1 MHMLHPDGGQQLI
14 YQSIPSLFRGRDSIT
29 RPTNPKR
36 VPARATDRL
45 HEGAGS
51 VVTWYLLLIIL
62 TVALIVVP
70 ASAENQVNA
79 SALRHEPRVVHI
91 GVFVVDFSRFSVA
104 EGTVETNFYVNLRSD
119 SPVSISDFEIM
130 NGHTTSI
137 DTILNTPNEK
147 NYRVFAVMD
156 ADLDL
161 SHYPFDNHT
170 IPIVIEP
177 KLLSEQ
183 SLVMVIDKGK
193 TGIGTEANLPGWE
206 FTGNSYTITNQSYVT
221 DENPYSRAVFSYGIR
236 RDTASTI
243 LKFFLPMMLI
253 IIVSLS
259 SLMMKVSS
267 RLGLNASMFLAAV
280 LIHWRI
286 SDAIPL
292 VAYATFLDFF
302 MIITYAT
309 LVMVLV
315 SGILI
320 IMFTESKDTGRVDLV
335 YHWSIRIIPVLSI
348 GLYFLLFLT
357 LMTT

>member
-1 MHMLHPDGGQQLI
+1 
-14 YQSIPSLFRGRDSIT
+14 
-29 RPTNPKR
+29 
-36 VPARATDRL
+36 
-45 HEGAGS
+45 
-51 VVTWYLLLIIL
+51 VVIRYLLLIAL

-70 ASAENQVNA
+70 ASAQDQLNA
-79 SALRHEPRVVHI
+79 SALPREPAVVHI
-91 GVFVVDFSRFSVA
+91 GVFVVDFNRFNVA

-119 SPVSISDFEIM
+119 SPLSISDFEVM
-130 NGHTTSI
+130 NGEITSV
-137 DTILNTPNEK
+137 DTILDTPNEK
-147 NYRVFAVMD
+147 NFRIFAVLN

-170 IPIVIEP
+170 LPIVIEP
-177 KLLSEQ
+177 KLLSER
-183 SLVMVIDKGK
+183 SLVMVIDKDK
-193 TGIGTEANLPGWE
+193 TGMRTEADLPGWG

-221 DENPYSRAVFSYGIR
+221 DENPYSHAVFSYGIR
-236 RDTASTI
+236 RDSASTI
-243 LKFFLPMMLI
+243 LKFFLPIMLI

-286 SDAIPL
+286 ADDIPL

-320 IMFTESKDTGRVDLV
+320 IKFTEEKDTARVELV
-335 YHWSIRIIPVLSI
+335 NRWSIRIIPPLSI
-348 GLYFLLFLT
+348 VLYSLLFLT
-357 LMTT
+357 LMR